1 MDMPWIAYLELLDLY
16 YRLLFLTDD
25 NQYNIPYVSVNFLS
39 S

>member
-16 YRLLFLTDD
+16 YRLLLTDD